1 MKLRIRISLLLA
13 TVAALAMTRPAS
25 AEWKNDLT
33 LYLWGSDI
41 SGNATVG
48 RLKVPIDIGFDEI
61 FDNLEA
67 GIQAHYEGMSGQW
80 GLGLD
85 FTYLD
90 AGNTN
95 DAGVEVEAKTVLA
108 EAFGIYRVNEMLD
121 LIAGARFME
130 LDMTVTAPGLAQAE
144 GDRSLTD
151 FFGGLR
157 IRLPL
162 SDTVGVFL
170 RGDAGA
176 GDSDLVWNVVTGL
189 TWQASKS
196 IALRAGYRWLDY
208 DVENNDKPLERTL
221 EMRMEGPFAGIGFQ
235 W

>member
-1 MKLRIRISLLLA
+1 MKSWKQMLFYAGAAALLA
-13 TVAALAMTRPAS
+13 FVQPAS

-48 RLKVPIDIGFDEI
+48 RQNIPINMSFDDI
-61 FDNLEA
+61 FDKLDF

-90 AGNTN
+90 ASDTSA
-95 DAGVEVEAKTVLA
+95 AGVEGEVNFWLG
-108 EAFGIYRVNEMLD
+108 EAFGIFRVNDMLD
-121 LIAGARFME
+121 LLAGIRFAE
-130 LDMTVTAPGLAQAE
+130 LDLTLTTPGLAQAE
-144 GDRSLTD
+144 GSRNLTD
-151 FFGGLR
+151 FYGGLR
-157 IRLPL
+157 FRLPL
-162 SDTVGVFL
+162 SDTFGLFL

-176 GDSDLVWNVVTGL
+176 GDSDLVWNVVAGL
-189 TWQASKS
+189 SWQVSKS
-196 IALRAGYRWLDY
+196 VAIRGGYRWLDY
-208 DVENNDKPLERTL
+208 DVENNDVPIEAQLD
-221 EMRMEGPFAGIGFQ
+221 MRLEGPFLGVGFQ

>member
-1 MKLRIRISLLLA
+1 MKPDYRKFVFVGAAALL
-13 TVAALAMTRPAS
+13 TVAQPAF

-48 RLKVPIDIGFDEI
+48 RQNVPIDISFDDI
-61 FDNLEA
+61 LDKLDF
-67 GIQAHYEGMSGQW
+67 GIQAHYEGMGQQW

-85 FTYLD
+85 FTYLEISD
-90 AGNTN
+90 TTG
-95 DAGVEVEAKTVLA
+95 AGVEAESKTVLA
-108 EAFGIYRVNEMLD
+108 EVFGIYRLNAMFD
-121 LIAGARFME
+121 LLAGVRFAGMD
-130 LDMTVTAPGLAQAE
+130 LTLTAPGMAQAE

-157 IRLPL
+157 VKFPL
-162 SDTVGVFL
+162 SDTFGVFL

-176 GDSDLVWNVVTGL
+176 GDSDLVWNVVAGL
-189 TWQASKS
+189 TWQVSKS
-196 IALRAGYRWLDY
+196 IAIRGGYRWLDY
-208 DVENNDKPLERTL
+208 DVENDNVPIEAQLD
-221 EMRMEGPFAGIGFQ
+221 MRLEGPFLGVGIL